1 MKPHQILAL
10 IAILLLP
17 SCNGLTIF
25 GKSVA
30 LVNDRNADGTFKP
43 TKDVLHPVTGET
55 PIGSGRIY
63 VYPHGDVAVSASGTG
78 AKTLK
83 LKSL

>member
-1 MKPHQILAL
+1 MKTTILFLMLATL
-10 IAILLLP
+10 CSCGTAIQ
-17 SCNGLTIF
+17 F
-25 GKSVA
+25 
-30 LVNDRNADGTFKP
+30 VNDRYENGTFKP
-43 TKDVLHPVTGET
+43 TKDVLHPITGET